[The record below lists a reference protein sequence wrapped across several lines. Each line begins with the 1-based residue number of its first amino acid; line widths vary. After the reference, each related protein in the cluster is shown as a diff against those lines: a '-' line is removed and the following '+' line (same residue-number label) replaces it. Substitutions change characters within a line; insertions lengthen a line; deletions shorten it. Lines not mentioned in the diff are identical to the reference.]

1 VRHCAI
7 QRGKRYQYGKKNRI
21 EPGPAA
27 GDQRRKKII
36 SHMAILNKEEAQA
49 LLKKALG
56 YSKAEECEVSLNG
69 SETGNI
75 RYARNEVSTAGEIG
89 RLSLGVSSSY
99 GKKTGTA
106 TIDEFDDASLEKVVR
121 RSEELAQLAPENP
134 EHMPL
139 LGPSTFEEST
149 TFVPATAAITP
160 DIRAEAVGKSIRVS
174 KDANLQAAGYL
185 ENSVNFEAI
194 MNSKGLFAYNKGT
207 DVVFTI
213 TTRNEEGTGSGYAAR
228 GFNDV
233 SKLDTYSA
241 TKVATS
247 KANGSVGAR
256 AIEPGKYTVIL
267 EPVAVAYLLVNMFFG
282 LDARNADEG
291 RSFMSKPGGG
301 NRLGE
306 QLMDPKVNIYSDPFN
321 PELPSGTWNREG
333 QAMIKRS
340 WIEKGIV
347 KNLSYSRYWA
357 SKKNVDPAPGPGNV
371 IMDGG
376 TDTIEDMIKSTDKG
390 ILVSRL
396 WYIRMVDPQTLL
408 VTGLT
413 RDGTFYIE
421 NGQIKFPLKNF
432 RFNES
437 PVIMLNNL
445 DSMGKPE
452 RTISVESYRSFLVPP
467 LKVRDFTFT
476 SLSDAV

>member
-1 VRHCAI
+1 
-7 QRGKRYQYGKKNRI
+7 
-21 EPGPAA
+21 
-27 GDQRRKKII
+27 
-36 SHMAILNKEEAQA
+36 MAILTKDEAQT
-49 LLKKALG
+49 LLQKVIR
-56 YSKAEECEVSLNG
+56 YSKAEECEAGLNG
-69 SETGNI
+69 SEGGNI
-75 RYARNEVSTAGEIG
+75 RYARNSVSTSGETS
-89 RLSLGVSSSY
+89 RLTLVVNSSF

-106 TIDEFDDASLEKVVR
+106 TIDEFDDESLLKVVR

-139 LGPSTFEEST
+139 LGPQTYAESI
-149 TFVPATAAITP
+149 TFVPATANITP
-160 DIRAEAVGKSIRVS
+160 DLRAEAVGKSIQVS
-174 KDANLQAAGYL
+174 KDAKLQAAGYL
-185 ENSVNFEAI
+185 ENSTAFEAI
-194 MNSKGLFAYNKGT
+194 LNSKGLFAYNKGT

-228 GFNDV
+228 GFHDV
-233 SKLDTYSA
+233 SKLDTFSA
-241 TKVATS
+241 TKIATS
-247 KANGSVGAR
+247 KANGSIGAK

-267 EPVAVAYLLVNMFFG
+267 EPVAVAYMLENMFGG

-306 QLMDPKVNIYSDPFN
+306 QLMDPKVSIYSDPFN
-321 PELPSGTWNREG
+321 AELPSPTWNREG
-333 QAMIKRS
+333 QPLEKRT
-340 WIEKGIV
+340 WIDKGIV

-357 SKKNVDPAPGPGNV
+357 EKKNVAPVPGPGNI
-371 IMDGG
+371 IMEGG
-376 TDTIEDMIKSTDKG
+376 DQSIEQMIKSTEKG

-408 VTGLT
+408 LTGLT

-421 NGQIKFPLKNF
+421 NGEIKFPVKNF

-437 PVIMLNNL
+437 PVIMLNNVDAL
-445 DSMGKPE
+445 GRPE
-452 RTISVESYRSFLVPP
+452 RSISVESYRSYLVPP
-467 LKVRDFTFT
+467 MKVRDFTFT